1 MLKKIWKK
9 YRKKGDLDLLVKETT
24 YSKDMIS
31 KVIAGKRENAY
42 IEEKVKTL
50 LERNQMECKVLTIK

>member
-24 YSKDMIS
+24 YSKAMIR
-31 KVIAGKRENAY
+31 KVIDGDRENGY
-42 IEEKVKTL
+42 ISEKVKTL
-50 LERNQMECKVLTIK
+50 MERNQIECKVLTIK